1 MWYVA
6 PPLRPFRLPL
16 LSRCLDEVFFLMSA
30 ISLEEVR
37 AARGGL
43 DGGDG
48 IPETA
53 SGIPLCPPGAGSGV
67 VESSQAG
74 VRVDAIGTGEDIG
87 LAVNILAITITTMT

>member
-1 MWYVA
+1 
-6 PPLRPFRLPL
+6 
-16 LSRCLDEVFFLMSA
+16 MSA

-53 SGIPLCPPGAGSGV
+53 SGIPLCPYMTISMAMEGKREDSLPPAPV
-67 VESSQAG
+67 VE
-74 VRVDAIGTGEDIG
+74 
-87 LAVNILAITITTMT
+87 